1 MDHDT
6 DLAADAATDLT
17 ARLDAELNVARAR
30 LRAAELHL
38 EHLTDP
44 ILEGAIDY
52 PIELVRQVRAVRFEV
67 EALEHVLADLG
78 VEASRA
84 ACA

>member
-52 PIELVRQVRAVRFEV
+52 PIELVRQVRAARFEV

-78 VEASRA
+78 AEVSRA